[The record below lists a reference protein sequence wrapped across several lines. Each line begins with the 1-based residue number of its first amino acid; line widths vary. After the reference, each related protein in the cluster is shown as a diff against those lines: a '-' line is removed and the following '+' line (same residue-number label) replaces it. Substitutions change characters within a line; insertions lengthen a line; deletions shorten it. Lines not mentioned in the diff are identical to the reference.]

1 MTIIPFQAKILNN
14 TFLFAQFTEIQKSMD
29 TFQETLTL
37 LLKKQFEVKYLD
49 AEDRLFLTFLTIVV
63 RALVTRSLDY

>member
-37 LLKKQFEVKYLD
+37 LSKKQFEVKYLD